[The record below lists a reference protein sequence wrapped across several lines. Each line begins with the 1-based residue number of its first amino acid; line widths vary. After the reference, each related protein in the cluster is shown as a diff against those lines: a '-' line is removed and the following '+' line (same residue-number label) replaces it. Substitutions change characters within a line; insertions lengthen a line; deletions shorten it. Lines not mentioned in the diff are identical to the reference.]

1 MKDQLNIRLSKN
13 FSLIEFVK
21 SKTASEN
28 YISNQFE
35 FDFNIVQNIRD
46 LTTHVLQP
54 IRDVAG
60 VMHITSGYRCEELN
74 KLVGGAQNSQHLQ
87 GRAVDFICKNRD
99 LVIEVINY
107 LPYDQFIIYDSFFH
121 VSFDLK
127 RNRKEILIR

>member
-1 MKDQLNIRLSKN
+1 MKNQLNIRLSRN
-13 FSLIEFVK
+13 FTLAEFIK

-28 YISNQFE
+28 YINNQFE
-35 FDFNIVQNIRD
+35 LDFSVVQNIKD

-60 VMHITSGYRCEELN
+60 VMHITSGYRCDELN
-74 KLVGGAQNSQHLQ
+74 KLVGGAQNSQHIE
-87 GRAVDFICKNRD
+87 GRAVDFMCNNRD

-107 LPYDQFIIYDSFFH
+107 LPFDQFIIYDSFFH
-121 VSFDLK
+121 VSFDLA

>member
-1 MKDQLNIRLSKN
+1 MKNQLNIRLSKN
-13 FSLIEFVK
+13 FTLAEFIK

-35 FDFNIVQNIRD
+35 LDFSVVQNIKD

-54 IRDVAG
+54 IRDVPG
-60 VMHITSGYRCEELN
+60 VMHITSGYRCEDLN
-74 KLVGGAQNSQHLQ
+74 KLVGGTQNSQHLQ
-87 GRAVDFICKNRD
+87 GRAVDFMCNNRD

-107 LPYDQFIIYDSFFH
+107 LSFDQFIIYDSFFH
-121 VSFDLK
+121 VSFDLA

>member
-13 FSLIEFVK
+13 FTLLEFAK

-28 YISNQFE
+28 YISEQFE
-35 FDFNIVQNIRD
+35 LDFNIVQNIRD

-54 IRDVAG
+54 LRDVAG
-60 VMHITSGYRCEELN
+60 IMHITSGYRCEELN
-74 KLVGGAQNSQHLQ
+74 NLVGGVQSSQHLQ

-99 LVIEVINY
+99 LVIETINY
-107 LPYDQFIIYDSFFH
+107 LPFDQFIIYDSFFH
-121 VSFDLK
+121 VSFDLN